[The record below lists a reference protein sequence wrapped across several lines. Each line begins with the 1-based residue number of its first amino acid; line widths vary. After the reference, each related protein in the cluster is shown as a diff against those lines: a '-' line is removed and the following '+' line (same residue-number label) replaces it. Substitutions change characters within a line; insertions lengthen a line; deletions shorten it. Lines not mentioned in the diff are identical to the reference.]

1 MSYLEIAKKFLEER
15 KAKEGFIKGGAQAI
29 LENSTI

>member
-15 KAKEGFIKGGAQAI
+15 KAKEGFIKGGD
-29 LENSTI
+29 SGDPRK